1 MRKKRIL
8 AVLLSSAIAFSGMPG
23 NVFAAEDVALEDGF
37 SDGEEITEEV
47 AEEPV
52 EDVEESVPEIDQDAE
67 DFAGFSDGESEEF
80 VAEEELE
87 DETDPETQVF
97 ADDEGV
103 VESGKCG
110 DDLTYTITGDDA
122 NGYTL
127 TISGTGDMYDYTWDE
142 NAPWYDERKNVV
154 KVVIEDG
161 VTSIG
166 NYSFYYYVKLK
177 TIEIKSEINRIGDG
191 AFYSCKNMNA
201 VKLPES
207 VTNIGYSAFDG
218 CSSLEEIVIPDGID
232 SIDIYT
238 FRNCSS
244 LKSVKLPESITS
256 IADYSFDGCTNLN
269 YVKIPDGVTS
279 IGTYAFSNCE
289 NLTSF
294 TIPEAVTLIGWGAFM
309 NCKSLM
315 EITIPKK
322 VATIGNYTFRNCSSL
337 KSVKLPESVTNIGY
351 SAFDGCSSLEEI
363 VIPDGIDS
371 IGEYAFSNCWKLTLV
386 TIPEGIARIYKST
399 FYASR
404 LEVIRFTGSEE
415 EWNQFDFEA
424 SDINNATVYYNYDP
438 NHTHSYE
445 ESIIKEATCVETGE
459 KILVCKFCGESSK
472 EEIPATGHTIV
483 IDPALEATCVQP
495 GKTEG
500 SHCSICGE
508 VILEQKS
515 VPALGH
521 MWDEGTITKEP
532 TCTENGEKTYTCSRC
547 NETKTEGIAKIEHT
561 IVVDSA
567 IESTCTLVGKTEGK
581 HCAVCGK
588 IIQAQMNVPKI
599 AHTIVID
606 PAIPATCTIPGKT
619 EGSHCSVCG
628 EIITP
633 QKTIAKSGDHNWA
646 REVVKA
652 ATCTTN
658 GEVLWTCTLCG
669 TKKTMEII
677 ASGHRWGEWEVI
689 KESTA
694 IEEGWQQRT
703 CKICGMHDDEM
714 IPKLSPA
721 PTPTVDP
728 INPSTVIITKGKTTI
743 LKPDSSWKNVKYSL
757 SNKKVATVDKK
768 GKVKAVAAGIA
779 KITVKSGSESI
790 VYTITVP
797 GTTAIK
803 GIKSSVSIKKGKRY
817 TLKPKLSYT
826 EKADKVTYKSS
837 NKKIATV
844 SKKGV
849 IKGKKKGT
857 ATITIKSGK
866 ITKKCKVK
874 VK

>member
-207 VTNIGYSAFDG
+207 VTNF
-218 CSSLEEIVIPDGID
+218 
-232 SIDIYT
+232 
-238 FRNCSS
+238 
-244 LKSVKLPESITS
+244 
-256 IADYSFDGCTNLN
+256 
-269 YVKIPDGVTS
+269 
-279 IGTYAFSNCE
+279 
-289 NLTSF
+289 
-294 TIPEAVTLIGWGAFM
+294 
-309 NCKSLM
+309 
-315 EITIPKK
+315 
-322 VATIGNYTFRNCSSL
+322 
-337 KSVKLPESVTNIGY
+337 GY

-483 IDPALEATCVQP
+483 IVPALEATCVQP

-547 NETKTEGIAKIEHT
+547 NEIKIERIAKIEHT
-561 IVVDSA
+561 IVV
-567 IESTCTLVGKTEGK
+567 
-581 HCAVCGK
+581 
-588 IIQAQMNVPKI
+588 
-599 AHTIVID
+599 D

-849 IKGKKKGT
+849 IKGKKIGT